1 MTVRI
6 THSELSEDTALDF
19 MVEGLETSPLKEAKM
34 QEIRNQCREI
44 VEEPTSRGFRVKLR
58 ID

>member
-1 MTVRI
+1 
-6 THSELSEDTALDF
+6 